1 MATLAPVSTAMRQPF
16 GVLNESKIRSMQSL
30 KNRQN
35 ALTPSSTS
43 LKRRAPSPE
52 SSDSENVDPN
62 MLDSLHKR
70 KRSMFDDDVSV
81 SKPRYSLN
89 TISSVP
95 KPCLAT
101 RKLSTPRLNTF
112 VKPSVTPASA
122 PAAAGRSPTRK
133 RQGLLES
140 RKRFAPPSFGVKP
153 PSLSMSAA
161 LSGTLANRKT
171 KKSRP
176 VATIEDSKP
185 NSWFFDIYEESEE
198 TQDYRMNEW
207 TMTQS
212 AYGLDISDD
221 ESKSAERLDRG
232 KENVD
237 PNEISV
243 PVTRSMAAAAAAA
256 AATALNTKPIS
267 RTSRKGKDDMS
278 DDEPRTPLG
287 DLNPSEFYAEGLD
300 ATSVVLV
307 HDDAPES
314 EAVHQED
321 VTQESEPKSTQQFTF
336 SATST
341 LTAKAIEALDAP
353 SIDQILSAPTL
364 EWDGL
369 VDDSA
374 STVVDLDINTEATSQ
389 DVEIWESESAKD
401 ENEKVEFGILAESDQ
416 PRTPIDDENVFA
428 LQEL

>member
-1 MATLAPVSTAMRQPF
+1 
-16 GVLNESKIRSMQSL
+16 
-30 KNRQN
+30 
-35 ALTPSSTS
+35 
-43 LKRRAPSPE
+43 
-52 SSDSENVDPN
+52 
-62 MLDSLHKR
+62 
-70 KRSMFDDDVSV
+70 MFDDDVSI

-95 KPCLAT
+95 KRCLDT
-101 RKLSTPRLNTF
+101 QTLSTPRLDTF

-133 RQGLLES
+133 RQGLLQS
-140 RKRFAPPSFGVKP
+140 RKLFVPPSFGVKSP
-153 PSLSMSAA
+153 GLSMSAA

-171 KKSRP
+171 KKPRK

-221 ESKSAERLDRG
+221 ESKSTERLDRG

-237 PNEISV
+237 PNEISA
-243 PVTRSMAAAAAAA
+243 PVTRSMAAAAAS
-256 AATALNTKPIS
+256 NTKPTFKI
-267 RTSRKGKDDMS
+267 SRKGKDDMS

-307 HDDAPES
+307 HDDASGS
-314 EAVHQED
+314 EAVPQED
-321 VTQESEPKSTQQFTF
+321 VVQESESTSTQQFTF

-353 SIDQILSAPTL
+353 SIGQILNASTL
-364 EWDGL
+364 QWDGL

-374 STVVDLDINTEATSQ
+374 STVVDLEINTESASQ
-389 DVEIWESESAKD
+389 DVEIWESESARD
-401 ENEKVEFGILAESDQ
+401 ENEKVQFDVLAESNQ
-416 PRTPIDDENVFA
+416 PQTPIDDENVFA